1 MNRSVLI
8 IMSGALASAML
19 VAMIVSKNLSS
30 GKPGG
35 EAAIE
40 TTKILVAAKK
50 IPTGTY
56 LSEEDI
62 KWVAFPEKAI
72 FKNAVKKEADKE
84 LEDLA
89 IFGKPTLR
97 TIDKDEPIS
106 TRAVLEEGKKGG
118 NYVAASLGPGMR
130 AVSISIKAE
139 TSVAGF
145 VRPGDFVDI
154 IMTYQVKV
162 KGNAM
167 DMAQEMVQKFASETI
182 LSGVKVLAVDQV
194 SNDEEKKAK
203 VGRTVTLEVDRAGAE
218 SLALARTMGKL
229 SLALRRLGE
238 EGEDNSK
245 PGPLTTDA
253 RISKVLKK
261 VNELKAHSEVNSN
274 NVRVYNGNNVQ
285 NITVR
290 TGQ

>member
-1 MNRSVLI
+1 MNKSVLI

-30 GKPGG
+30 GSKGND
-35 EAAIE
+35 AIK

-56 LSEEDI
+56 LEEEDI

-72 FKNAVKKEADKE
+72 FKNAVKKQKDKKF
-84 LEDLA
+84 EDLD
-89 IFGKPTLR
+89 IYGKPTLR

-106 TRAVLEEGKKGG
+106 KRAVLEEGKKGG

-167 DMAQEMVQKFASETI
+167 DMARSMVQKYASETI
-182 LSGVKVLAVDQV
+182 LSGVKVLAVDQI
-194 SNDEEKKAK
+194 SDNENKKAK
-203 VGRTVTLEVDRAGAE
+203 VGRTVTLEVDSVGAE

-238 EGEDNSK
+238 EGEEQQAK
-245 PGPLTTDA
+245 GPLTTDA

-261 VNELKAHSEVNSN
+261 VNELEASSKVNSN
-274 NVRVYNGNNVQ
+274 NVRVYNGNQVE

-290 TGQ
+290 SGQ